1 MGNCLQPRL
10 RTDALTG
17 EWRNGE
23 AGEGRGSE
31 PCEPG
36 GLRHQAGGASLG
48 PPTRTRWE
56 NITWPDQ
63 VAPRGRKASSTRKI
77 KPQTS
82 NLDTL
87 SHPSR
92 ERDLNLNLVHDV
104 LDQSLSAMPKGQQRR
119 NIFASGTMKP
129 DRVVRSRGRS
139 GMGSNI
145 AWHRRHNDSVW
156 LNSILQTH
164 MVHIANEI
172 PAMHI

>member
-1 MGNCLQPRL
+1 MGKPGRDGAPSPVNPGDSATRQEVRL
-10 RTDALTG
+10 G
-17 EWRNGE
+17 
-23 AGEGRGSE
+23 
-31 PCEPG
+31 
-36 GLRHQAGGASLG
+36 G

-87 SHPSR
+87 SHPSWR
-92 ERDLNLNLVHDV
+92 RDLNLNLVHDV